1 MSSYQA
7 IPKAKDLLD
16 YSMQR
21 TQTKSSEADKAHFP
35 KSQTFY
41 YCKALR
47 DAALAIL
54 EQVQAAN
61 DYYFETQFDDRL
73 RALDTVMQK
82 CELMLH
88 LVDLSLKH
96 GYITVDQC
104 HYWTEQITG
113 VKRPVFAWRKADGNR
128 AAELRNAARA
138 AEIAQIAAIVKQI
151 I

>member
-1 MSSYQA
+1 MAAYQA

-16 YSMQR
+16 YTMQR
-21 TQTKSSEADKAHFP
+21 TQTRTKETDKPHFP

-47 DAALAIL
+47 DAALCIL

-61 DYYFETQFDDRL
+61 DYYFETQFDERL

-88 LVDLSLKH
+88 RIDLSLQR
-96 GYITVDQC
+96 GYITPEQC
-104 HYWTEQITG
+104 HFWTEQVTG

-128 AAELRNAARA
+128 AALLRDEQRAGEIARF
-138 AEIAQIAAIVKQI
+138 AEIVKRLI
-151 I
+151 